1 MSRYTEKQIEVL
13 RLLETLV
20 HQRFNKVTL
29 EKQLSEWFN
38 EPITIELGCEDCDY
52 LADWNYMF
60 AISENEEICGD
71 FDIYVL
77 MHKNIDGFGNEFYVT
92 EVGGEFW

>member
-20 HQRFNKVTL
+20 HQRFNKVSL
-29 EKQLSEWFN
+29 EKQLSEWFKQ
-38 EPITIELGCEDCDY
+38 PITIELGCEDCDY
-52 LADWNYMF
+52 LSDWNYMF
-60 AISENEEICGD
+60 AIENDEIGGD

-77 MHKNIDGFGNEFYVT
+77 MHKNKDGFGNEFYVT
-92 EVGGEFW
+92 EVNGEFW

>member
-1 MSRYTEKQIEVL
+1 MRYTEKQIEVL

-20 HQRFNKVTL
+20 HQRFNKVSL

-38 EPITIELGCEDCDY
+38 ESITIELGCEDCDY
-52 LADWNYMF
+52 LADYDYMF
-60 AISENEEICGD
+60 TIESDEIGGD

-77 MHKNIDGFGNEFYVT
+77 MHKNVDCFGNTFYVT
-92 EVGGEFW
+92 EIDAEFW